1 MVKGVLFHSVMLW
14 FPLPNEN
21 NVLCTLSSLCCSVD
35 FFYLKSSFSFS
46 FYLSGIALL
55 ISEKLYESVL
65 LNCLSCSF
73 VSSVCDEINQEM
85 SNYYITFISLLNNFR
100 DSY

>member
-1 MVKGVLFHSVMLW
+1 MKIMYFVLYLVSAAL
-14 FPLPNEN
+14 LI
-21 NVLCTLSSLCCSVD
+21 
-35 FFYLKSSFSFS
+35 FYLKSSFSFS

-55 ISEKLYESVL
+55 ISEKLYESCLVL
-65 LNCLSCSF
+65 NSSF

-85 SNYYITFISLLNNFR
+85 SSYYKKFISLLNNFR

>member
-1 MVKGVLFHSVMLW
+1 MKIMYFVLYLVSAAL
-14 FPLPNEN
+14 LI
-21 NVLCTLSSLCCSVD
+21 
-35 FFYLKSSFSFS
+35 FYLKSSFSFS

-55 ISEKLYESVL
+55 ISEKLYESCLVL
-65 LNCLSCSF
+65 NSSF

-85 SNYYITFISLLNNFR
+85 PSYYKTFISLLNNFR

>member
-1 MVKGVLFHSVMLW
+1 MVKGVVLFHSVMLW

-21 NVLCTLSSLCCSVD
+21 NVLCTLSSLYCSVD

-55 ISEKLYESVL
+55 ISEKLYES
-65 LNCLSCSF
+65 CLVELF
-73 VSSVCDEINQEM
+73 ELQ
-85 SNYYITFISLLNNFR
+85 FR
-100 DSY
+100 ELCL

>member
-1 MVKGVLFHSVMLW
+1 MLW

-21 NVLCTLSSLCCSVD
+21 NVLCTLSSHCCSVD

-46 FYLSGIALL
+46 FYLSGNALL
-55 ISEKLYESVL
+55 NSEKLYESCLVL
-65 LNCLSCSF
+65 NSSF

-85 SNYYITFISLLNNFR
+85 SNYYKTFISLLNNFR

>member
-1 MVKGVLFHSVMLW
+1 MKIMYFVLYLVSAAL
-14 FPLPNEN
+14 LI
-21 NVLCTLSSLCCSVD
+21 
-35 FFYLKSSFSFS
+35 FYLKSSFSFS

-55 ISEKLYESVL
+55 ISEKLYESCLVL
-65 LNCLSCSF
+65 NSSF

-85 SNYYITFISLLNNFR
+85 PNYCKKFISLLNNFR

>member
-1 MVKGVLFHSVMLW
+1 MKIMYFVLYLVSAAL
-14 FPLPNEN
+14 LI
-21 NVLCTLSSLCCSVD
+21 

-46 FYLSGIALL
+46 FYLPGIALL
-55 ISEKLYESVL
+55 ISEKLYESCLVL
-65 LNCLSCSF
+65 NSSF

>member
-1 MVKGVLFHSVMLW
+1 MKIMYFVLYLVSAAL
-14 FPLPNEN
+14 LI
-21 NVLCTLSSLCCSVD
+21 
-35 FFYLKSSFSFS
+35 FYLKSSFSFS

-55 ISEKLYESVL
+55 ISEKLYESCLVL
-65 LNCLSCSF
+65 NSSF

-85 SNYYITFISLLNNFR
+85 PNYSKTFISLLNNFR

>member
-46 FYLSGIALL
+46 FYLSGFALL
-55 ISEKLYESVL
+55 ISEKLYES
-65 LNCLSCSF
+65 CLVELF
-73 VSSVCDEINQEM
+73 ELQ
-85 SNYYITFISLLNNFR
+85 FR
-100 DSY
+100 ELCL